1 MGSDK
6 IHNGGDIIMY
16 KGNCKVV
23 VIPTGEACD
32 FDYDIML
39 VDGEV
44 QYFIADSIKWAVCK
58 YIAELVNKQLKN
70 KEIKYKMLK
79 SQLLLNISILLDV
92 KNAGVKCDVVKADKI
107 DIAYQRLLGGRLL

>member
-1 MGSDK
+1 
-6 IHNGGDIIMY
+6 MY

>member
-1 MGSDK
+1 
-6 IHNGGDIIMY
+6 MY

-79 SQLLLNISILLDV
+79 S
-92 KNAGVKCDVVKADKI
+92 
-107 DIAYQRLLGGRLL
+107 

>member
-1 MGSDK
+1 
-6 IHNGGDIIMY
+6 MY

-79 SQLLLNISILLDV
+79 SQLLLDISILLDV

>member
-1 MGSDK
+1 
-6 IHNGGDIIMY
+6 MY

-39 VDGEV
+39 IEGEV
-44 QYFIADSIKWAVCK
+44 QYFIADSVKWAVCK

-79 SQLLLNISILLDV
+79 S
-92 KNAGVKCDVVKADKI
+92 
-107 DIAYQRLLGGRLL
+107 

>member
-1 MGSDK
+1 
-6 IHNGGDIIMY
+6 MY

-39 VDGEV
+39 VEGEV
-44 QYFIADSIKWAVCK
+44 QYFIADSVKWAVCK
-58 YIAELVNKQLKN
+58 YITELVNKQLKY
-70 KEIKYKMLK
+70 KKIKYRMLK
-79 SQLLLNISILLDV
+79 SQLLLDISILLDV
-92 KNAGVKCDVVKADKI
+92 KNAGVKCDVVKAEKI

>member
-1 MGSDK
+1 
-6 IHNGGDIIMY
+6 MY
-16 KGNCKVV
+16 KGYCKVV

-39 VDGEV
+39 IEGEV
-44 QYFIADSIKWAVCK
+44 QYFIADSVKWAVCK

-79 SQLLLNISILLDV
+79 S
-92 KNAGVKCDVVKADKI
+92 
-107 DIAYQRLLGGRLL
+107 

>member
-1 MGSDK
+1 
-6 IHNGGDIIMY
+6 MY
-16 KGNCKVV
+16 KGHCKVV
-23 VIPTGEACD
+23 VIPTGKACN

-39 VDGEV
+39 VEGEV

-79 SQLLLNISILLDV
+79 SQLLLDISILLDV
-92 KNAGVKCDVVKADKI
+92 KNAGVKCDVVKAEKI